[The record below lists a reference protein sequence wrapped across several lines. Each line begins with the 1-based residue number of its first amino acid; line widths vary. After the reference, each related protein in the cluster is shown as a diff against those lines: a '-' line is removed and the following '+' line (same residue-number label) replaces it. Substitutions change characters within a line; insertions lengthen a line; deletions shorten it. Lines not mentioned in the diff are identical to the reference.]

1 MMREEEEE
9 EEEEETTRTRPSGT
23 HSPFSSAVRCVFFF
37 SSAVRCV
44 WRNPGKPEVAV
55 RV

>member
-23 HSPFSSAVRCVFFF
+23 HSPFSSAVRCV
-37 SSAVRCV
+37 